1 MKLIASLLSF
11 ALFLQLVCYPLPM
24 MAAVSFSDGGAQG
37 SASVNKIG
45 KLLIAEGIATLTAT
59 SIEIASKDSSG
70 NQTTQLKGRLFNTE
84 KAGSVIKGMAF
95 FNGGPLISDLDSV
108 GCNDYV
114 KKIDGSKVTGPVT
127 DVTDSAVTCG
137 GTSIPMG
144 NVAQIHSARVFKYST
159 KVGES
164 PKMNFSATC
173 VKAKAQGEKLSTK
186 RKIIIGTV
194 AALIITGIACGIAIP
209 IAVANSGGHHNNPV
223 YFNPTPA
230 PAPQQSSQSS
240 SSSSVS
246 SP

>member
-11 ALFLQLVCYPLPM
+11 VLFLQLVCYPLPL

-37 SASVNKIG
+37 TASVNKIG

-59 SIEIASKDSSG
+59 TIEIASKDSSG

-84 KAGSVIKGMAF
+84 KAGGVIKGMAF
-95 FNGGPLISDLDSV
+95 FSGGPLISDLDSV

-127 DVTDSAVTCG
+127 DVTESAVTCG

-159 KVGES
+159 KVGET

-186 RKIIIGTV
+186 RKIIIATV

-209 IAVANSGGHHNNPV
+209 IAVANSGGGGGRPPV
-223 YFNPTPA
+223 FVSPTPA
-230 PAPQQSSQSS
+230 PAPAESS
-240 SSSSVS
+240 SPSPSYS

>member
-1 MKLIASLLSF
+1 
-11 ALFLQLVCYPLPM
+11 M

-95 FNGGPLISDLDSV
+95 FSGGPLISDLDSV

-127 DVTDSAVTCG
+127 DVTESAVTCG

-186 RKIIIGTV
+186 RKIIIATV
-194 AALIITGIACGIAIP
+194 AAVLITGIACGIAIP
-209 IAVANSGGHHNNPV
+209 IAVASGGHHHNNPV